1 MDPVQL
7 KSAGW
12 TTIEVGGFSGQVGLL
27 WVHGTG
33 ADSKVGFFAEARHTN
48 NHIGTVH
55 GGALMTFADIAL
67 GYAVVQALGASNC
80 ATAQLQT
87 HFVAAA
93 KSGDFISCKPEVIRR
108 SSQLVFMR
116 GLIAVGEKTIASVD
130 GIWKVL
136 EARSPAA

>member
-1 MDPVQL
+1 MDPAHL

-12 TTIEVGGFSGQVGLL
+12 TTIEVGGFSGQIGLL
-27 WVHGTG
+27 WVHGTV
-33 ADSKVGFFAEARHTN
+33 ADTTVGFFAEVRHTN

-67 GYAVVQALGASNC
+67 GYAVVQTLGASNC

-93 KSGDFISCKPEVIRR
+93 NPGDFITCRPEVVRR

-136 EARSPAA
+136 EARSPAR